1 MLELYRKAFV
11 DELLSQQA
19 FGGRLEPLKTNGR
32 DVWEKAVSANRLSA
46 APELTDETLP
56 EIFRSGTLGAR
67 LSNVRRAI
75 HLAKHRA
82 QNKEPL
88 EKLVKRYV
96 GAAGK
101 SETTEIS
108 PAAPAAP
115 NEAPLRDQIDL
126 IRRAV
131 QNAAPIVSLIR
142 QLDELDGARQAWE
155 AENRRLELL
164 ERAADAID
172 PFLRFPDLVYEQVSG
187 LIATLDRGIAG
198 WLQKLYRPHYCDG
211 PDYSGFDAT
220 QEVGVGLRAGVGGG
234 MRVQAHQIMNASLLR
249 ACVWAFLFSLWEHVR
264 RQAGG
269 LDCLL
274 LDDPQTHFDPM
285 NSENLAAAIVEMPS
299 HGMHPIITS
308 NDTRFVASI
317 QDKLPRSAAES
328 PSWTALNL
336 DPVSSSRLAASVSP
350 AVEEIRERRD
360 RWKDDQNSVSKAQAF
375 VERVRSH
382 VENRLWNLLA
392 TDPLVMH
399 KPTLADLLNQL
410 RGARTRGERPFDEP
424 PFERLLDHPGLRHDA
439 PFYRIINHAHHRL
452 NEITPADA
460 RDVEQ
465 ASEGIEALLRSCA
478 ASYARFMGR
487 LTHEDSEL
495 VLVDRPDAP
504 PPVDLLGSEFTVLGQ
519 LSARSTGD
527 RLAESEQSEK
537 IELGSLGPLALYAIR
552 APTLGLLALPQQVV
566 VVAVEQEARDG
577 DPVIA
582 LSNDRT
588 YARRLARDARDPSR
602 IALIA
607 DRSGTERVPPAVIL
621 PSAKTLVM
629 PIVGV
634 LYDQVRVEGREEAV
648 AVQDSALLGRLRQV
662 ARVVDNSAYPIIRN
676 GDVVLIERVEDIA
689 LDVLEGRIV
698 AALATSGGER
708 FGFLKRMGQ
717 EVEPGLR
724 IFENI
729 GLEGRSVCIATDA
742 DSERSG
748 PESLT
753 LERLWRVHG
762 VLRFPGR

>member
-1 MLELYRKAFV
+1 MQREDRNRA
-11 DELLSQQA
+11 ETSQ
-19 FGGRLEPLKTNGR
+19 
-32 DVWEKAVSANRLSA
+32 AV
-46 APELTDETLP
+46 AP
-56 EIFRSGTLGAR
+56 
-67 LSNVRRAI
+67 V
-75 HLAKHRA
+75 
-82 QNKEPL
+82 
-88 EKLVKRYV
+88 
-96 GAAGK
+96 
-101 SETTEIS
+101 
-108 PAAPAAP
+108 AP

-155 AENRRLELL
+155 AENHRLEQL
-164 ERAADAID
+164 ERAANAID

-249 ACVWAFLFSLWEHVR
+249 ACVWAFLFGLWEHVR
-264 RQAGG
+264 SQAGG

-299 HGMHPIITS
+299 HDMHPIVTS

-328 PSWTALNL
+328 PSWTALDL

-360 RWKDDQNSVSKAQAF
+360 RWKDDQNNVSKAQAF

-465 ASEGIEALLRSCA
+465 AFEGIEALLRSCA

-487 LTHEDSEL
+487 LTREDSEL
-495 VLVDRPDAP
+495 ILVDRPDAP

-537 IELGSLGPLALYAIR
+537 IELNSLGPLALYAIR

-582 LSNDRT
+582 LSSDRT

-648 AVQDSALLGRLRQV
+648 AVQDFALLGRLRQV

-698 AALATSGGER
+698 AALAASAGER

-729 GLEGRSVCIATDA
+729 GLEGRSVCIATKA
-742 DSERSG
+742 ESRTSG

-753 LERLWRVHG
+753 LETLWRVHG
-762 VLRFPGR
+762 VLRFSARHATDRERPSPHAVCPARFRGAAPTTPRREARPRHKGALRQAIRQAAYAGPEDQDRPRRPA